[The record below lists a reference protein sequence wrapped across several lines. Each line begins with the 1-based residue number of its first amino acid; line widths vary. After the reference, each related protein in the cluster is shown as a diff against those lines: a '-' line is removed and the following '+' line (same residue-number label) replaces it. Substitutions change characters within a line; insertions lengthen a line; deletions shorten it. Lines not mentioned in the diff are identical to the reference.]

1 MDAQAHGMSEYRGLT
16 SEEVAERLEIYGPNL
31 VPEKR
36 ENIITSFLKKFTGL
50 TPCTIE
56 VAAAIS
62 FILGKY
68 VDFTIMVLLLLVNAI
83 IGVIHGY
90 RAGKAVEMLKSR
102 LKVTVKALRDGKW
115 VDIAAEQI
123 VPDDVV
129 KLSMGDIVPADGVIL
144 DGSITVD
151 ESALTG
157 ESIPVEKGVNDDV
170 YAGTIVVRGEAVI
183 KIVATGVRTRFG
195 KTIELVQIARPR
207 LLIEEMTN
215 GITKWLLLAD
225 SFFIILVVAKL
236 ILTGLGISDLL
247 PLALTLLLASIPIA
261 LPAMTTITLALGSVE
276 LAKSGII
283 IRRLEAVE
291 AASMMDVIC
300 LDKTGT
306 ITENRIIV
314 ERVIPLDN
322 RYSEKDILRYAALAS
337 EEITKD
343 PIDNAIRRK
352 AEEIGAITD
361 AVEVLEFKPFTPE
374 TKRSEALVRV
384 HGREL
389 KIVKGAPQALLQI
402 AANSDKEGIEEIIR
416 DLGEEGLRPLAVA
429 IEDQRNVIKII
440 GLLGLYDRP
449 REDSKQFIDVMKKLG
464 VVPKMVTGD
473 NVHVARAVASR
484 IGIGEKAISLRGIS
498 KEHLAEVVE
507 DVEVFAEVVPEDKH
521 GIVEALQRRGHVV
534 GMTGDGVNDA
544 PALKKADLGIAVS
557 GATDVAKSAASAVLT
572 SPGLREIADII
583 RLGRTTYRK
592 IVVWTIN
599 KIVKTFSIVYF
610 VAASTLLLGIPIL
623 TPTHMILMLFL
634 YDFVT
639 LSISIDVLRP
649 SERPERWNMRK
660 LVAISTMLGV
670 VKLTELFAALYIAK
684 LINLSYP
691 QLQSFMFHILLLSG
705 LLNILNFREA
715 GMFWN
720 SRPSNYMLLAITIDG
735 IVATT
740 LVWRGIIIPALP
752 LYAIA
757 LAFIYV
763 IAVTLLVTDAAKIA
777 VYRLFGRA

>member
-1 MDAQAHGMSEYRGLT
+1 MNEYRGLT

-170 YAGTIVVRGEAVI
+170 YAGTTVVRGEAVI

-207 LLIEEMTN
+207 LLIEEITN

-389 KIVKGAPQALLQI
+389 RIVKGAPQALLQI

-649 SERPERWNMRK
+649 SERPERWNMGK
-660 LVAISTMLGV
+660 LVAISTMLG
-670 VKLTELFAALYIAK
+670 
-684 LINLSYP
+684 
-691 QLQSFMFHILLLSG
+691 
-705 LLNILNFREA
+705 
-715 GMFWN
+715 
-720 SRPSNYMLLAITIDG
+720 
-735 IVATT
+735 
-740 LVWRGIIIPALP
+740 
-752 LYAIA
+752 
-757 LAFIYV
+757 
-763 IAVTLLVTDAAKIA
+763 
-777 VYRLFGRA
+777 

>member
-1 MDAQAHGMSEYRGLT
+1 MNEYRGLT

-261 LPAMTTITLALGSVE
+261 LPAMATITLALGSVE

-389 KIVKGAPQALLQI
+389 RIVKGAPQALLQI

-763 IAVTLLVTDAAKIA
+763 IAVTLLVTDVAKIA

>member
-1 MDAQAHGMSEYRGLT
+1 MSEYRGLT

-170 YAGTIVVRGEAVI
+170 YAGTTVVRGEAVI

-207 LLIEEMTN
+207 LLIEEITN

-374 TKRSEALVRV
+374 TRRSEALVRV

-389 KIVKGAPQALLQI
+389 RIVKGAPQALLQI

-763 IAVTLLVTDAAKIA
+763 IAVTLLVTDVAKIA

>member
-1 MDAQAHGMSEYRGLT
+1 MSEYRGLT

-170 YAGTIVVRGEAVI
+170 YAGTTVVRGEAVI

-261 LPAMTTITLALGSVE
+261 LPAMATITLALGSVE

-389 KIVKGAPQALLQI
+389 RIVKGAPQALLQI

>member
-1 MDAQAHGMSEYRGLT
+1 MSEYRGLT

-170 YAGTIVVRGEAVI
+170 YAGTTVVRGEAVI

-207 LLIEEMTN
+207 LLIEEITN

-389 KIVKGAPQALLQI
+389 RIVKGAPQALLQI

-763 IAVTLLVTDAAKIA
+763 IAVTLLVTDVAKIA

>member
-1 MDAQAHGMSEYRGLT
+1 MSEYRGLT

-170 YAGTIVVRGEAVI
+170 YAGTTVVRGEAVI

-207 LLIEEMTN
+207 LLIEEITN

-261 LPAMTTITLALGSVE
+261 LPAMATITLALGSVE

-283 IRRLEAVE
+283 IRRLEAIE

-389 KIVKGAPQALLQI
+389 RIVKGAPQALLQI

-763 IAVTLLVTDAAKIA
+763 IAVTLLVTDVAKIA